1 MDEKP
6 STPEPLAAAVL
17 RVRYPDGTAVGVGFL
32 VTGEL
37 AVTCAHVVASA
48 LGLDEDERPAA
59 GATVEVDLPLG
70 PVTGRVEGTA
80 AGPAEGTAAGPAEGT
95 AAGRVAG
102 PVVVS
107 AAVEY
112 WPEDGPSGAR
122 DIAVLRLLSPVPGSV
137 PLRMAEADDVWG
149 HPVRTFG
156 FPARHADGVW
166 HAGVLRARQ
175 GAGWLQV
182 ERAAG
187 SNHAISR
194 GFSGAPV
201 WDERLGAVVGMVVAA
216 DPQQP
221 SAFLI
226 PTGELLLAVPSLRQA
241 VLPPSPFRGLS
252 AFQESDSEVFHGR
265 DEESDEVAALVAE
278 HPVVTV
284 FGPSGCGK
292 SSLVRAGVV
301 PRLRK
306 AGHAVVVVR
315 PGGPSGLLGGL
326 AMELTR
332 LTQPEL
338 TGSAQREESRVVE
351 AELSVHGWGEILA
364 QLTGTGGGGDGGGT
378 GTGTGGGTGTG
389 SGTASRRA
397 RGVRGLVVVVDQLEE
412 LLDHAPAARS
422 AAEAVAALFPEHP
435 PPGLRVLSTL
445 RADFLEAVSARPG
458 LERALRGKSLLL
470 PAMSAEQVRQA
481 VVLPVEAIA
490 SVSYA
495 DGLEQRI
502 LADCGDAHGV
512 LPLLEFTLDQL
523 WERQR
528 GGLLTHRAYEE
539 LGGVSG
545 ALAERAET
553 VWRRAVRE
561 ADGPDGPG
569 QAEGADE
576 ATARRLFTRLVRLP
590 LGGPAATRRVVP
602 RAELGEPE
610 WTVAQALARE
620 RLVVIG
626 LDDEKRET
634 VELAHEALIRAWER
648 LGAWVER
655 DRDFLAWREGIRHDR
670 ERWEA
675 AGRAP
680 DLLPTASA
688 LDAARRWERERGED
702 LSESDADFLRRGR
715 DRERTRTLRRRGLFT
730 GLGTVLALAAVLG
743 SLFVYQTGVTEERAA
758 EADSRSMAATST
770 DLRATDPA
778 LSALLAISAYRR
790 SPTESA
796 RDALLQS
803 YLTYGRARWL
813 MSGTPG
819 RVQEVAASEDGRV
832 VLATTALGRATLF
845 VRDDDGRIRR
855 VHLPPEAEAAH
866 PVVAR
871 DGKGAG
877 YVASNGNLI
886 WYQVRAETDRLVA
899 NGRTISAA
907 PIASTRGSAFRQA
920 AVSPD
925 GSRVVAVVSDDLV
938 VWDLAGGSV
947 VRGIA
952 PPEGQDFL
960 AVWFGAD
967 RDTVLAYTGDS
978 MAGRDYTLRAYQ
990 GSRPPRTVVSGV
1002 NGVEVSG
1009 DGRAVV
1015 FCRGTDVSA
1024 KALYQVVQVADGR
1037 ESGRFASEG
1046 PCVERM
1052 AIDRTGRHIAV
1063 SDLVGDVMRLADTKQ
1078 RKLISEIG
1086 ARAGVGATDTALGS
1100 RRPYG
1105 RLVREDGRLSLLGHD
1120 PTGVTVTGMPA
1131 GAQEFLSVDR
1141 DAMGTALTPDGAT
1154 AISKWRDA
1162 ELIRTHTVAGADADA
1177 GAGAG
1182 GFTTAASVDR
1192 PGPGARDSLK
1202 VSGDGSLAADPVDSD
1217 IVIREVP
1224 SLRVVSVLSPAE
1236 TGTPSLYEFT
1246 DDRHLLIT
1254 THTTVER
1261 WDARSGQRVD
1271 RVDLRDLDLDLA
1283 GSSSDTPVTWPY
1295 PKEAHVA
1302 VLGDTSLHVVDLRTG
1317 REVKELRVEIGSD
1330 ATGLRIDPTGRYMAV
1345 FRRGGDWELWRLDPA
1360 RRELGPISGAGGTGA
1375 GGEFTGEFIDGEG
1388 RFLVADAGKIRIYEV
1403 GRRSAEESFD
1413 FGTALNAT
1421 PGTFPAVSA
1430 DGSTVL
1436 YDDEGQTIPVRLDP
1450 EEWAARLCAV
1460 IGQRTLT
1467 SAERDAVPAEVPPGA
1482 VCGD

>member
-1 MDEKP
+1 MVETA
-6 STPEPLAAAVL
+6 STPDPLAAAVL
-17 RVRYPDGTAVGVGFL
+17 RVRYPDGTAVGAGFL

-48 LGLDEDERPAA
+48 LGLDDDERPAA

-70 PVTGRVEGTA
+70 PVTGPVD
-80 AGPAEGTAAGPAEGT
+80 GPAA
-95 AAGRVAG
+95 VA
-102 PVVVS
+102 

-122 DIAVLRLLSPVPGSV
+122 DIAVLRLRSTLAGSA

-201 WDERLGAVVGMVVAA
+201 WDERLGAAVGMVVAA

-226 PTGELLLAVPSLRQA
+226 PTGELLLAVPSLREA

-265 DEESDEVAALVAE
+265 DEESDEVAALVTE

-306 AGHAVVVVR
+306 AGHAVVIVR

-332 LTQPEL
+332 LTRPEL

-364 QLTGTGGGGDGGGT
+364 QLTGAGGGPDTDT
-378 GTGTGGGTGTG
+378 GTGTGMSTGTATDTDTG
-389 SGTASRRA
+389 GGARTSRGARTRRA

-412 LLDHAPAARS
+412 LLDHGTGARS

-435 PPGLRVLSTL
+435 PSGLRVLSTL

-458 LERALRGKSLLL
+458 LERALRGTSLLL

-490 SVSYA
+490 SVGYA

-502 LADCGDAHGV
+502 LADCGDAQGV

-528 GGLLTHRAYEE
+528 GGLLTHGAYEE

-553 VWRRAVRE
+553 VWLRAVRE
-561 ADGPDGPG
+561 TGG
-569 QAEGADE
+569 QDRAEGAEGAGE

-610 WTVAQALARE
+610 WAVARALARE

-634 VELAHEALIRAWER
+634 VELAHETLIRAWHR
-648 LGAWVER
+648 LGVWVER

-675 AGRAP
+675 ADRAP
-680 DLLPTASA
+680 DLLPAASA
-688 LDAARRWERERGED
+688 LDVARRWERERGED
-702 LSESDADFLRRGR
+702 LSEADADFLRRGR
-715 DRERTRTLRRRGLFT
+715 DRERTRTRRRRGLFM
-730 GLGTVLALAAVLG
+730 GIGTVLALAAVLG

-758 EADSRSMAATST
+758 EADSRSMAAAST

-803 YLTYGRARWL
+803 YLTYGRASRL
-813 MSGTPG
+813 MSGTLG
-819 RVQEVAASEDGRV
+819 RVRQVAASEDGRV

-855 VHLPPEAEAAH
+855 AHLPAKAEADH

-871 DGKGAG
+871 DGKSAG
-877 YVASNGNLI
+877 YVASNGKLL
-886 WYQVRAETDRLVA
+886 WYQVRAETDTLVA
-899 NGRTISAA
+899 NGRTISPA

-920 AVSPD
+920 AVSSD

-938 VWDLAGGSV
+938 VWDLAKGSV
-947 VRGIA
+947 VRRIT

-967 RDTVLAYTGDS
+967 RDTVLAYTGDF
-978 MAGRDYTLRAYQ
+978 MAGRDYTLRAYE

-1002 NGVEVSG
+1002 NGAEVSG
-1009 DGRAVV
+1009 DGSAVA

-1024 KALYQVVQVADGR
+1024 KALYQVVRVADGK
-1037 ESGRFASEG
+1037 ESGRFASDG

-1063 SDLVGDVMRLADTKQ
+1063 GDLVGDVMWLADTKQ

-1086 ARAGVGATDTALGS
+1086 ARAGIAATDAALG
-1100 RRPYG
+1100 RRQPYG
-1105 RLVREDGRLSLLGHD
+1105 RLVWEDGRFSLLGYG
-1120 PTGVTVTGMPA
+1120 PTGVTVTGMSA
-1131 GAQEFLSVDR
+1131 DVQEFLPADR
-1141 DAMGTALTPDGAT
+1141 GAVGAVLTPDGAT
-1154 AISKWRDA
+1154 AISKWRA
-1162 ELIRTHTVAGADADA
+1162 EELIRTHSVAGAGARSGADA
-1177 GAGAG
+1177 GSVAG
-1182 GFTTAASVDR
+1182 GFTTAASVER
-1192 PGPGARDSLK
+1192 PAPVARGSLK
-1202 VSGDGSLAADPVDSD
+1202 VSTDGSLVADPTDSD

-1224 SLRVVSVLSPAE
+1224 SLREVSVLSPAE
-1236 TGTPSLYEFT
+1236 IDDPSLYEFT
-1246 DDRHLLIT
+1246 DDRHLLT
-1254 THTTVER
+1254 TTDTTVER
-1261 WDARSGQRVD
+1261 WDARSGR
-1271 RVDLRDLDLDLA
+1271 RTHRTDLRDLDLD
-1283 GSSSDTPVTWPY
+1283 GSSGSPVTWPY

-1302 VLGDTSLHVVDLRTG
+1302 VLGDTFLHVVDLRTG
-1317 REVKELRVEIGSD
+1317 REVKELRVEIGPD
-1330 ATGLRIDPTGRYMAV
+1330 ATGLRIDATGRYLAV

-1360 RRELGPISGAGGTGA
+1360 RRELGPVSGAGGSGGGGA
-1375 GGEFTGEFIDGEG
+1375 FTGEFIDGEG
-1388 RFLVADAGKIRIYEV
+1388 RFLVADAGKVRIYEP

-1413 FGTALNAT
+1413 FGTAMNAT

-1430 DGSTVL
+1430 DGSTLL

-1460 IGQRTLT
+1460 TGQRTLT
-1467 SAERDAVPAEVPPGA
+1467 SAERDAIPAEVPPGA

>member
-1 MDEKP
+1 MDETP
-6 STPEPLAAAVL
+6 STPEPLAAGVL
-17 RVRYPDGTAVGVGFL
+17 RVRYPDGSAVGVGFL

-70 PVTGRVEGTA
+70 P
-80 AGPAEGTAAGPAEGT
+80 
-95 AAGRVAG
+95 AAGRADGPAPDG

-122 DIAVLRLLSPVPGSV
+122 DIAVLRLRSAVPGSV

-216 DPQQP
+216 DPRQP

-226 PTGELLLAVPSLRQA
+226 PTGELLLAVPSLREA

-265 DEESDEVAALVAE
+265 EEESDEVAALVAG

-364 QLTGTGGGGDGGGT
+364 QLTGGHGGAGGGTRTGGGT
-378 GTGTGGGTGTG
+378 GSSTRDGMGGATGTG
-389 SGTASRRA
+389 SGTRTRRA
-397 RGVRGLVVVVDQLEE
+397 RGIRGLVVVVDQLEE
-412 LLDHAPAARS
+412 LLDHGPAARS
-422 AAEAVAALFPEHP
+422 AAEAAAALFPEDP

-458 LERALRGKSLLL
+458 LERALRGASLLL

-481 VVLPVEAIA
+481 VVLPVAAIA

-528 GGLLTHRAYEE
+528 GGLLTHQAYEE

-553 VWRRAVRE
+553 VWRRTVRE
-561 ADGPDGPG
+561 ADGPG

-610 WTVAQALARE
+610 WTVARALARE

-626 LDDEKRET
+626 LDDEQRET
-634 VELAHEALIRAWER
+634 VELAHEALIRAWDR

-675 AGRAP
+675 AGRVP
-680 DLLPTASA
+680 DLLPAASA

-702 LSESDADFLRRGR
+702 LSEADADFLRRGR
-715 DRERTRTLRRRGLFT
+715 DRVRARTLRRRGLFT

-758 EADSRSMAATST
+758 EADSRSMAAASA

-796 RDALLQS
+796 RDALLRS
-803 YLTYGRARWL
+803 YLTYGRASLL
-813 MSGTPG
+813 MSGTLG
-819 RVQEVAASEDGRV
+819 RVRQVAASEDGRV

-855 VHLPPEAEAAH
+855 AHLPPEAEADH

-877 YVASNGNLI
+877 YVASNGKLL
-886 WYQVRAETDRLVA
+886 WYQVRAETDTLVA

-920 AVSPD
+920 AISSD
-925 GSRVVAVVSDDLV
+925 GSRVAAVVSDDLV

-947 VRGIA
+947 VRRII

-978 MAGRDYTLRAYQ
+978 MAGRDYTLRAYE
-990 GSRPPRTVVSGV
+990 GSRPPRTVVSGM

-1009 DGRAVV
+1009 DGSAVV

-1024 KALYQVVQVADGR
+1024 KALYRVVQVADGR

-1063 SDLVGDVMRLADTKQ
+1063 SDLVGDVMWLADTKQ
-1078 RKLISEIG
+1078 RKPLSEIG

-1100 RRPYG
+1100 RFPYG
-1105 RLVREDGRLSLLGHD
+1105 QLVREGDRFSLLGYD
-1120 PTGVTVTGMPA
+1120 PTGVTVTGMS
-1131 GAQEFLSVDR
+1131 GDVREFLSADR

-1154 AISKWRDA
+1154 VISKWRDE
-1162 ELIRTHTVAGADADA
+1162 ELIRTHTVAVAGAD
-1177 GAGAG
+1177 AGAG
-1182 GFTTAASVDR
+1182 GFTAAASADR
-1192 PGPGARDSLK
+1192 PGPEARAGLK
-1202 VSGDGSLAADPVDSD
+1202 VSGDGSLVADPVDSD

-1224 SLRVVSVLSPAE
+1224 SLREVSVLSPAE
-1236 TGTPSLYEFT
+1236 IGTPSLYEFT

-1271 RVDLRDLDLDLA
+1271 RIDLADLDLDLA
-1283 GSSSDTPVTWPY
+1283 GSGGDAVTWPY
-1295 PKEAHVA
+1295 PKEGHVA
-1302 VLGDTSLHVVDLRTG
+1302 VLGDTALHVVDLRTG
-1317 REVKELRVEIGSD
+1317 REVKELRVEIGAD
-1330 ATGLRIDPTGRYMAV
+1330 ATGLRIDATGRYLAV

-1360 RRELGPISGAGGTGA
+1360 RRELGPIGGTGG

-1388 RFLVADAGKIRIYEV
+1388 RFLVADAGKVRIYKV

-1413 FGTALNAT
+1413 FGTAMNAT
-1421 PGTFPAVSA
+1421 PGSFPAVSA

-1460 IGQRTLT
+1460 TGQRALT
-1467 SAERDAVPAEVPPGA
+1467 SAERDAIPAEVPPGA

>member
-1 MDEKP
+1 MVEIP

-48 LGLDEDERPAA
+48 LGLDEDERPAP

-70 PVTGRVEGTA
+70 PVDSPTGGRGDGREDGRA
-80 AGPAEGTAAGPAEGT
+80 GGPAVGPAG
-95 AAGRVAG
+95 G
-102 PVVVS
+102 PVVVP

-112 WPEDGPSGAR
+112 WPDGGPSGAR
-122 DIAVLRLLSPVPGSV
+122 DIAVLRLRSAIPGSA

-156 FPARHADGVW
+156 FPARHDDGVW

-175 GAGWLQV
+175 GAGWLQF

-216 DPQQP
+216 DPRQP

-226 PTGELLLAVPSLRQA
+226 PTAELLLAVPSLREV

-252 AFQESDSEVFHGR
+252 AFQEADSEVFHGR
-265 DEESDEVAALVAE
+265 DEESAEVAALVTE
-278 HPVVTV
+278 HAVVTV

-306 AGHAVVVVR
+306 AGYAVVVVR
-315 PGGPSGLLGGL
+315 PGGPSGLLGAL

-332 LTQPEL
+332 LTQPGL

-364 QLTGTGGGGDGGGT
+364 QLTDAGAGPGPGPGAGPGAGTGTGRGGSRGPGTGGGPGAGGGAGAVT
-378 GTGTGGGTGTG
+378 
-389 SGTASRRA
+389 RRA
-397 RGVRGLVVVVDQLEE
+397 RGARGLRGLVVVVDQLEE
-412 LLDHAPAARS
+412 LLDNGPAART

-435 PPGLRVLSTL
+435 PAGLRVLSTL

-481 VVLPVEAIA
+481 VVLPVRAIA
-490 SVSYA
+490 SVAYA

-553 VWRRAVRE
+553 VWRRAAGE
-561 ADGPDGPG
+561 ADGAGRTDGT
-569 QAEGADE
+569 DE
-576 ATARRLFTRLVRLP
+576 DTARRLFTRLVRLP

-602 RAELGEPE
+602 RAELDGPE
-610 WTVAQALARE
+610 WTVARALARE

-626 LDDEKRET
+626 LDDERRET
-634 VELAHEALIRAWER
+634 VELAHEALIRAWDR

-655 DRDFLAWREGIRHDR
+655 DRDFLAWREGLRHDR

-675 AGRAP
+675 AGRVP
-680 DLLPTASA
+680 DLLPAASA
-688 LDAARRWERERGED
+688 LEAARRWERERGED
-702 LSESDADFLRRGR
+702 LSEADADFLCRGR
-715 DRERTRTLRRRGLFT
+715 DRSRTRTLRRRGLFT

-803 YLTYGRARWL
+803 YLAYGRARWL

-819 RVQEVAASEDGRV
+819 RVREAAASEDGRV
-832 VLATTALGRATLF
+832 VLATTELGRATLF

-855 VHLPPEAEAAH
+855 AHLPPEAEATH

-877 YVASNGNLI
+877 YVAANGKLL
-886 WYQVRAETDRLVA
+886 WYRVRAETDTLVA
-899 NGRTISAA
+899 DGRTISAA
-907 PIASTRGSAFRQA
+907 PIASTRFSAFRQA

-925 GSRVVAVVSDDLV
+925 GSRVAAVVSDDLV
-938 VWDLAGGSV
+938 IWDLARGTV
-947 VRGIA
+947 VRRTE
-952 PPEGQDFL
+952 PPEGHDFL
-960 AVWFGAD
+960 ALWFGAD
-967 RDTVLAYTGDS
+967 PDTVLAYTGDS
-978 MAGRDYTLRAYQ
+978 MAGRDSTLRAYE
-990 GSRPPRTVVSGV
+990 GSRPPRTVLSGL

-1009 DGRAVV
+1009 DGTAVV
-1015 FCRGTDVSA
+1015 FCRGTDVSE
-1024 KALYQVVQVADGR
+1024 KALYRVVRVADG
-1037 ESGRFASEG
+1037 EETGRFASDG

-1052 AIDRTGRHIAV
+1052 AIDRTGRYIAV
-1063 SDLVGDVMRLADTKQ
+1063 SDLVGDVMRLADTKE
-1078 RKLISEIG
+1078 RKPISEIG
-1086 ARAGVGATDTALGS
+1086 ARVGAGATDTALGS

-1105 RLVREDGRLSLLGHD
+1105 RLVKEDDGFSLLAYD
-1120 PTGVTVTGMPA
+1120 PAGVTVTGMSA
-1131 GAQEFLSVDR
+1131 DVREFLSADG
-1141 DAMGTALTPDGAT
+1141 DGMGTALTPDGAT
-1154 AISKWRDA
+1154 AISKSRDA
-1162 ELIRTHTVAGADADA
+1162 ELIRTHSV
-1177 GAGAG
+1177 AG
-1182 GFTTAASVDR
+1182 GFTTDATADR
-1192 PGPGARDSLK
+1192 PGLGARDSLK
-1202 VSGDGSLAADPVDSD
+1202 VSGDGALVADPVDSD

-1224 SLRVVSVLSPAE
+1224 SLREVSVVSPAE
-1236 TGTPSLYEFT
+1236 IGEPSLFMFT
-1246 DDRHLLIT
+1246 DDRHLLVT
-1254 THTTVER
+1254 VHTTVER
-1261 WDARSGQRVD
+1261 WDARSGRRVD
-1271 RVDLRDLDLDLA
+1271 QVDLAELDLA
-1283 GSSSDTPVTWPY
+1283 ESIGGTPVTWPY
-1295 PKEAHVA
+1295 PREGHVA
-1302 VLGDTSLHVVDLRTG
+1302 VLGDTSLHVVDLREG
-1317 REVKELRVEIGSD
+1317 REVRELRVEIGED
-1330 ATGLRIDPTGRYMAV
+1330 ATGLRIDATGRYMGV

-1360 RRELGPISGAGGTGA
+1360 RRELGPMSGAG
-1375 GGEFTGEFIDGEG
+1375 TGEFVDGEG
-1388 RFLVADAGKIRIYEV
+1388 RFLVAEPGKVRIYEV
-1403 GRRSAEESFD
+1403 GRRSAAESFD
-1413 FGTALNAT
+1413 FGTAMNAT

-1450 EEWAARLCAV
+1450 DEWTAGLCAV
-1460 IGQRTLT
+1460 TGRRTLT
-1467 SAERDAVPAEVPPGA
+1467 AAERAAVPAEVPPGA
-1482 VCGD
+1482 VCED

>member
-1 MDEKP
+1 MP
-6 STPEPLAAAVL
+6 STPDPLAAAVL
-17 RVRYPDGTAVGVGFL
+17 RVRYPDGTAVGAGFL

-48 LGLDEDERPAA
+48 LGLDDDERPAA

-70 PVTGRVEGTA
+70 PA
-80 AGPAEGTAAGPAEGT
+80 AGPAVGEAAGPA
-95 AAGRVAG
+95 AG
-102 PVVVS
+102 PVIVP
-107 AAVEY
+107 ALVEY

-122 DIAVLRLLSPVPGSV
+122 DIAVLRLRSTVPGAV

-226 PTGELLLAVPSLRQA
+226 PTGELLLAVPSLREA
-241 VLPPSPFRGLS
+241 VLPSSPFRGLS
-252 AFQESDSEVFHGR
+252 AFQETDSEVFYGR
-265 DEESDEVAALVAE
+265 DEESDEVTALVTE
-278 HPVVTV
+278 HPVVTI

-306 AGHAVVVVR
+306 AGHAVVIVR

-332 LTQPEL
+332 LTRPEL

-364 QLTGTGGGGDGGGT
+364 QLTGTGGGTGSDTGGGS
-378 GTGTGGGTGTG
+378 GTDTGGGTRTSRGTR
-389 SGTASRRA
+389 TRRA

-412 LLDHAPAARS
+412 LLDHGPGARS

-435 PPGLRVLSTL
+435 PSGLRVLSTL
-445 RADFLEAVSARPG
+445 RADFLEAVSTRPG

-490 SVSYA
+490 SVGYA

-502 LADCGDAHGV
+502 LADCGDAQGV

-561 ADGPDGPG
+561 TDGPD
-569 QAEGADE
+569 QSEGADE

-634 VELAHEALIRAWER
+634 VELAHEALIRAWDR
-648 LGAWVER
+648 LGALVER

-675 AGRAP
+675 ARRAP
-680 DLLPTASA
+680 DLLPAASA
-688 LDAARRWERERGED
+688 LDVARRWERERGEE
-702 LSESDADFLRRGR
+702 LSEADADFLRRGR
-715 DRERTRTLRRRGLFT
+715 DRWRTRTRRRRGLFT

-743 SLFVYQTGVTEERAA
+743 SLFVYQRGVAEERSA

-803 YLTYGRARWL
+803 YLTYGRAHWL
-813 MSGTPG
+813 MSGTLG
-819 RVQEVAASEDGRV
+819 QVRRVAASGDGRV
-832 VLATTALGRATLF
+832 VLATTQPGRATLF
-845 VRDDDGRIRR
+845 VRNDDGEIRGA
-855 VHLPPEAEAAH
+855 HLPAEGDARY
-866 PVVAR
+866 PVVAP
-871 DGKGAG
+871 DGSGVGYIGADG
-877 YVASNGNLI
+877 ALV
-886 WYQVRAETDRLVA
+886 WHEVRPGTARMMGPA
-899 NGRTISAA
+899 RTMAVRPAGAAARPGFVPPRGAAIS
-907 PIASTRGSAFRQA
+907 S
-920 AVSPD
+920 D
-925 GSRVVAVVSDDLV
+925 GSRVAAAVGGHLV
-938 VWDLAGGSV
+938 VWDLHRGTV
-947 VRGIA
+947 VRTLS
-952 PPEGQDFL
+952 PPEGEDSF
-960 AVWFGAD
+960 AKVWFGPD
-967 RDTVLAYTGDS
+967 RDTLLAAAEGDADSLEDNPYTVL
-978 MAGRDYTLRAYQ
+978 AYQ
-990 GSRPPRTVVSGV
+990 GSRAPRTVATGV
-1002 NGVEVSG
+1002 EGVEVSG
-1009 DGRAVV
+1009 DGTALVHCRVSDGADKGLYRVV
-1015 FCRGTDVSA
+1015 RIADGEERGRFRDTSRCGA
-1024 KALYQVVQVADGR
+1024 ELVVDRTGLRVGVADGIRPLVRLFDTERR
-1037 ESGRFASEG
+1037 EQ
-1046 PCVERM
+1046 
-1052 AIDRTGRHIAV
+1052 IAV
-1063 SDLVGDVMRLADTKQ
+1063 TGKQSEPRVGGGFRHREVLPRL
-1078 RKLISEIG
+1078 L
-1086 ARAGVGATDTALGS
+1086 
-1100 RRPYG
+1100 
-1105 RLVREDGRLSLLGHD
+1105 EDGGRTYLLSHD
-1120 PTGVTVTGMPA
+1120 SA
-1131 GAQEFLSVDR
+1131 GAALTAVSTDVQEFLPR
-1141 DAMGTALTPDGAT
+1141 DNRSFEELTPDGST
-1154 AISKWRDA
+1154 IVSRTPDGT
-1162 ELIRTHTVAGADADA
+1162 ELRTYTVGQGFEEVASAKRPSPA
-1177 GAGAG
+1177 AG
-1182 GFTTAASVDR
+1182 GEAGIR
-1192 PGPGARDSLK
+1192 I
-1202 VSGDGSLAADPVDSD
+1202 SGDGSLVADPAVSGE
-1217 IVIREVP
+1217 IHIREVP
-1224 SLRVVSVLSPAE
+1224 SLRRIATVP
-1236 TGTPSLYEFT
+1236 TGVRTGSIFRFADERY
-1246 DDRHLLIT
+1246 LLVATGGVI
-1254 THTTVER
+1254 ER
-1261 WDARSGQRVD
+1261 WDARTGRPAD
-1271 RVDLRDLDLDLA
+1271 RIDLSTTDLA
-1283 GSSSDTPVTWPY
+1283 DTVTDTSPFVWPY
-1295 PKEAHVA
+1295 PREGHVA
-1302 VLGDTSLHVVDLRTG
+1302 VLGDSHIHVVDLAEG
-1317 REVKELRVEIGSD
+1317 REVTELRMDVGNDVIGVRFD
-1330 ATGLRIDPTGRYMAV
+1330 AEGNHMAV
-1345 FRRGGDWELWRLDPA
+1345 FRRGGVWELWRLDPL
-1360 RRELGPISGAGGTGA
+1360 RRELGPMPVV
-1375 GGEFTGEFIDGEG
+1375 GEG
-1388 RFLVADAGKIRIYEV
+1388 GDFVFDFMDTEGRLLVADAGRVRIYKAGSRAYED
-1403 GRRSAEESFD
+1403 AYN
-1413 FGTALNAT
+1413 FGTGSGST
-1421 PGTFPAVSA
+1421 PGAFPAA
-1430 DGSTVL
+1430 AQGPTVL
-1436 YDDEGQTIPVRLDP
+1436 YTSGGQTISVRLDP
-1450 EEWAARLCAV
+1450 ETWVGRLCAV

-1467 SAERDAVPAEVPPGA
+1467 RAERDAVPAEVPPGA
-1482 VCGD
+1482 VCGG

>member
-1 MDEKP
+1 MVEIP
-6 STPEPLAAAVL
+6 STPDPLAAAVL

-48 LGLDEDERPAA
+48 LGLDDDERPAA

-70 PVTGRVEGTA
+70 PVTAPVD
-80 AGPAEGTAAGPAEGT
+80 
-95 AAGRVAG
+95 G
-102 PVVVS
+102 PVAVPAVVP
-107 AAVEY
+107 AVVEY
-112 WPEDGPSGAR
+112 WPEEGPSGAR
-122 DIAVLRLLSPVPGSV
+122 DIAVLRLRSTVPGAV

-226 PTGELLLAVPSLRQA
+226 PTGELLLAVPSLREA

-252 AFQESDSEVFHGR
+252 AFQETDSEVFHGR
-265 DEESDEVAALVAE
+265 DEESEEVAALVTE

-292 SSLVRAGVV
+292 SSLVRAGAV

-306 AGHAVVVVR
+306 AGHAVVIVR

-332 LTQPEL
+332 LTRPEL

-364 QLTGTGGGGDGGGT
+364 QLTGADGGTDTGGGARTSRGART
-378 GTGTGGGTGTG
+378 
-389 SGTASRRA
+389 RRA

-412 LLDHAPAARS
+412 LLDQGPGARS

-435 PPGLRVLSTL
+435 PSGLRVLSTL

-490 SVSYA
+490 SVGYA

-502 LADCGDAHGV
+502 LADCGDAQGV

-553 VWRRAVRE
+553 VWLRAVRE
-561 ADGPDGPG
+561 TGGPDG
-569 QAEGADE
+569 AEGADE

-602 RAELGEPE
+602 RAELGGPE
-610 WTVAQALARE
+610 WTVARALARE

-634 VELAHEALIRAWER
+634 VELAHETLIRAWDR

-675 AGRAP
+675 AHRAP
-680 DLLPTASA
+680 DLLPAASA
-688 LDAARRWERERGED
+688 LDVARRWERERGED
-702 LSESDADFLRRGR
+702 LSEADADFLRRGR
-715 DRERTRTLRRRGLFT
+715 DRERTRTRRRRGLFT
-730 GLGTVLALAAVLG
+730 GIGTVLALAAVLG
-743 SLFVYQTGVTEERAA
+743 SLFVYQRSVADERAA
-758 EADSRSMAATST
+758 AADSRSMAAAST
-770 DLRATDPA
+770 DLRGTDPA

-813 MSGTPG
+813 MSGTLG
-819 RVQEVAASEDGRV
+819 RVREVAASEDGRV
-832 VLATTALGRATLF
+832 VLATTVLGRATVF

-855 VHLPPEAEAAH
+855 VHLPAEAEAAH

-871 DGKGAG
+871 DGRGAG
-877 YVASNGNLI
+877 YVASNGKLL
-886 WYQVRAETDRLVA
+886 WYQVRAESDTLVA

-920 AVSPD
+920 AVSSD
-925 GSRVVAVVSDDLV
+925 GSRVAAVVSDDLV
-938 VWDLAGGSV
+938 IWDLARGTV
-947 VRGIA
+947 VRRTG
-952 PPEGQDFL
+952 PPEGHDFL
-960 AVWFGAD
+960 ALWFGAD

-978 MAGRDYTLRAYQ
+978 MAGREYTLRAYE
-990 GSRPPRTVVSGV
+990 GSRPPRTVLSDV

-1009 DGRAVV
+1009 DGTAVV
-1015 FCRGTDVSA
+1015 FCRGTGVSE
-1024 KALYQVVQVADGR
+1024 KALYRVVRVADG
-1037 ESGRFASEG
+1037 EETGRFASDG
-1046 PCVERM
+1046 PCVDRM
-1052 AIDRTGRHIAV
+1052 AIDRTGRYIAV

-1078 RKLISEIG
+1078 RKPVSAIG
-1086 ARAGVGATDTALGS
+1086 ARVGAGATDTALGS

-1105 RLVREDGRLSLLGHD
+1105 RLVREDSGFFFLGYD
-1120 PTGVTVTGMPA
+1120 PTGVTVTGMSA
-1131 GAQEFLSVDR
+1131 GVQEFLSADR
-1141 DAMGTALTPDGAT
+1141 DGMGTALTPDGAT
-1154 AISKWRDA
+1154 AISKSRDA
-1162 ELIRTHTVAGADADA
+1162 ELIRTHTVAG
-1177 GAGAG
+1177 
-1182 GFTTAASVDR
+1182 GFTTDATADR
-1192 PGPGARDSLK
+1192 PGLGARDSLK
-1202 VSGDGSLAADPVDSD
+1202 VSGDGALVADPVDSD

-1224 SLRVVSVLSPAE
+1224 SLREVSVLSPAE
-1236 TGTPSLYEFT
+1236 IGEPSLFMFT
-1246 DDRHLLIT
+1246 DDRHLLVT

-1261 WDARSGQRVD
+1261 WDARSGR
-1271 RVDLRDLDLDLA
+1271 RLHGIDLAELELDLA
-1283 GSSSDTPVTWPY
+1283 GSGPAITWPH
-1295 PKEAHVA
+1295 PREAHVA
-1302 VLGDTSLHVVDLRTG
+1302 VLGDTALHVVDLRTG
-1317 REVKELRVEIGSD
+1317 REVRELRVEIGED
-1330 ATGLRIDPTGRYMAV
+1330 ATGLRIDATGRYMAV

-1360 RRELGPISGAGGTGA
+1360 RRELGPMSGAGGGGT

-1388 RFLVADAGKIRIYEV
+1388 RFLVADAGKVRIYEV
-1403 GRRSAEESFD
+1403 GRRSAAESFD
-1413 FGTALNAT
+1413 FETATNAT

-1436 YDDEGQTIPVRLDP
+1436 YDDEDQMIPVRLDP
-1450 EEWAARLCAV
+1450 EEWAAALCAV
-1460 IGQRTLT
+1460 TGRRTLT
-1467 SAERDAVPAEVPPGA
+1467 DAEREAIPAAVPPGA

>member
-1 MDEKP
+1 MYVVEMP
-6 STPEPLAAAVL
+6 STPDPLAAAVL

-48 LGLDEDERPAA
+48 LGLDDDERPAA

-70 PVTGRVEGTA
+70 PVDGTA
-80 AGPAEGTAAGPAEGT
+80 AGPVDGTAAGP
-95 AAGRVAG
+95 
-102 PVVVS
+102 VVVP
-107 AAVEY
+107 AEVEY

-122 DIAVLRLLSPVPGSV
+122 DIAVLRLRSTVPGSV

-156 FPARHADGVW
+156 FPARHDDGVW

-175 GAGWLQV
+175 GTGWLQV
-182 ERAAG
+182 EWAAS

-226 PTGELLLAVPSLRQA
+226 PTGELLLAVPSLREA

-252 AFQESDSEVFHGR
+252 AFQESDSAVFHGR
-265 DEESDEVAALVAE
+265 DEESDEVAALVTE

-306 AGHAVVVVR
+306 AGHAVVVIR

-332 LTQPEL
+332 LTRPEL
-338 TGSAQREESRVVE
+338 SGSARREESRVVE

-364 QLTGTGGGGDGGGT
+364 QLMGAGGATSPGAGGGASARAGGGT
-378 GTGTGGGTGTG
+378 RARTGT
-389 SGTASRRA
+389 RRA

-412 LLDHAPAARS
+412 ILDHGPAARS

-458 LERALRGKSLLL
+458 LERVLRGKSLLL

-490 SVSYA
+490 SVAYA

-523 WERQR
+523 WERRR

-561 ADGPDGPG
+561 ADGPD

-610 WTVAQALARE
+610 WTLAQALARE

-634 VELAHEALIRAWER
+634 VELAHEALIRAWDR

-680 DLLPTASA
+680 DLLPAASA
-688 LDAARRWERERGED
+688 LDTARRWERERGED
-702 LSESDADFLRRGR
+702 LSEADADFLRRGR

-730 GLGTVLALAAVLG
+730 GIGTVLALAAVLG
-743 SLFVYQTGVTEERAA
+743 SLFVFQTGVTEERAA
-758 EADSRSMAATST
+758 AADSRSMAATST

-813 MSGTPG
+813 MSGTLG
-819 RVQEVAASEDGRV
+819 KVERVAASGDGRV
-832 VLATTALGRATLF
+832 VLTTTVLGRATLF
-845 VRDDDGRIRR
+845 VRGDDGEIRSA
-855 VHLPPEAEAAH
+855 HLPAEAEARY
-866 PVVAR
+866 PVVASDGSGMGYVGR
-871 DGKGAG
+871 DGAL
-877 YVASNGNLI
+877 V
-886 WYQVRAETDRLVA
+886 WHEVRPETARLMGPA
-899 NGRTISAA
+899 RTMAVETTDPS
-907 PIASTRGSAFRQA
+907 GF
-920 AVSPD
+920 VSPRGAAISSD
-925 GSRVVAVVSDDLV
+925 GSRVAAVVGGHLA
-938 VWDLAGGSV
+938 VWDLDKGTV
-947 VRGIA
+947 VRTIS
-952 PPEGQDFL
+952 PPAGQDSFVK
-960 AVWFGAD
+960 VWFGPGRDTLLASAVRDAD
-967 RDTVLAYTGDS
+967 ALADNAYTVLAYQES
-978 MAGRDYTLRAYQ
+978 RA
-990 GSRPPRTVVSGV
+990 PRTVATGV
-1002 NGVEVSG
+1002 HGAEVSG
-1009 DGRAVV
+1009 DGTALACCRVSDGADRGLYRVV
-1015 FCRGTDVSA
+1015 RI
-1024 KALYQVVQVADGR
+1024 ADGEER
-1037 ESGRFASEG
+1037 GRFTDTKQCG
-1046 PCVERM
+1046 TKIVV
-1052 AIDRTGRHIAV
+1052 DRTGLRV
-1063 SDLVGDVMRLADTKQ
+1063 GVGDIVRTLMRLFDTEQ
-1078 RKLISEIG
+1078 RKLVAVTGTQTEPQAGGGFGNREAFPRLLEDGGRTYLLSYDSAG
-1086 ARAGVGATDTALGS
+1086 AAMTALS
-1100 RRPYG
+1100 ADA
-1105 RLVREDGRLSLLGHD
+1105 E
-1120 PTGVTVTGMPA
+1120 
-1131 GAQEFLSVDR
+1131 EFLPRDDR
-1141 DAMGTALTPDGAT
+1141 SFEALTPDGST
-1154 AISKWRDA
+1154 VVGKTPDGA
-1162 ELIRTHTVAGADADA
+1162 ELRTYAVGQ
-1177 GAGAG
+1177 
-1182 GFTTAASVDR
+1182 GFKEVASVKR
-1192 PGPGARDSLK
+1192 PDPVMGGEPGIRI
-1202 VSGDGSLAADPVDSD
+1202 SGDGSLVADPAVNGE
-1217 IVIREVP
+1217 IHIREVP
-1224 SLRVVSVLSPAE
+1224 SLRRIATVP
-1236 TGTPSLYEFT
+1236 TGVFT
-1246 DDRHLLIT
+1246 RTVFRFADERYLLVATRDVI
-1254 THTTVER
+1254 ER
-1261 WDARSGQRVD
+1261 WDARTGRPAG
-1271 RVDLRDLDLDLA
+1271 RIDLSTTDLA
-1283 GSSSDTPVTWPY
+1283 DTVTDDPFLGPY
-1295 PKEAHVA
+1295 PREGHVA
-1302 VLGDTSLHVVDLRTG
+1302 VLGDRYIHVVDLGEG
-1317 REVKELRVEIGSD
+1317 REVTELRIDVGND
-1330 ATGLRIDPTGRYMAV
+1330 ATGVRFDAEGNYLAV
-1345 FRRGGDWELWRLDPA
+1345 LRRGGVWELWRLDPL
-1360 RRELGPISGAGGTGA
+1360 RRELGPMPGV
-1375 GGEFTGEFIDGEG
+1375 GEG
-1388 RFLVADAGKIRIYEV
+1388 GDFVFEFMDAEGRLLVADAGRVRVYRAGSRTYE
-1403 GRRSAEESFD
+1403 AAFN
-1413 FGTALNAT
+1413 FGTQSDSVL
-1421 PGTFPAVSA
+1421 GTFPAA
-1430 DGSTVL
+1430 AQGPTVL
-1436 YDDEGQTIPVRLDP
+1436 YTNDAQTTAVRLDP
-1450 EEWAARLCAV
+1450 EEWAGRLCAV

-1467 SAERDAVPAEVPPGA
+1467 RAERDAVPAEVPPGA